1 MRSVSNV
8 WNGLGT
14 FKRLQLHKLK
24 IDGGSK
30 CSLLCPLLSPKSLP
44 SLSKCTTS
52 PPLQPDDTTTH
63 THFILPSSTLL
74 CCIAHMFPLYNP
86 LISSDFNFFSMH
98 RSPPYT
104 RSPLCHAILLA
115 SQTSPS
121 SLLLS
126 WHPLCCAMNISYS
139 LRVNCHHEWE
149 VLYVRTCNH
158 FILSNIDVLGRVG
171 LYCL

>member
-74 CCIAHMFPLYNP
+74 CCIARMFPLYNP

-104 RSPLCHAILLA
+104 RSPTLPCYPLSIADLTFQPSSVLA
-115 SQTSPS
+115 SPLLCYEY
-121 SLLLS
+121 LLL
-126 WHPLCCAMNISYS
+126 P
-139 LRVNCHHEWE
+139 
-149 VLYVRTCNH
+149 TC
-158 FILSNIDVLGRVG
+158 
-171 LYCL
+171 